1 VKYHDD
7 EYFKNDYYAKVGG
20 IPLDELNILER

>member
-1 VKYHDD
+1 MSALVVAAKYFDD

-20 IPLDELNILER
+20 LNM